1 MEISKIK
8 YRMCRQNIL
17 KFEVLM
23 WILFCTVVLVAVFWL
38 GYLLGEYDE
47 KLHSQLETDKK
58 CETTYEETFNSEL

>member
-1 MEISKIK
+1 
-8 YRMCRQNIL
+8 
-17 KFEVLM
+17 M